1 MLIMHNT
8 NATPCSSSQVFPC
21 RSSLSSVTPRQHEQ
35 LLLCNTDIQ
44 SHPHPFWLLLSQML
58 ARTGLTCVLGQPS
71 AAISQCEADLF
82 ALTQV
87 GGDGLFQEIMNGLL
101 DLRTQGG
108 DMAAVAASM
117 RLGHI
122 PAGSTDAVAYSI
134 NGTRS
139 QLTAALHI
147 ALGDRS
153 LPCSHSPAHTHIAAS
168 SCPVVHSKGT
178 GSPEPT

>member
-1 MLIMHNT
+1 MHAVSFEAAVSFFH
-8 NATPCSSSQVFPC
+8 NAQPKACW
-21 RSSLSSVTPRQHEQ
+21 H
-35 LLLCNTDIQ
+35 
-44 SHPHPFWLLLSQML
+44 LLSPFPPTDPDPALPRVMY
-58 ARTGLTCVLGQPS
+58 VLVGGYS
-71 AAISQCEADLF
+71 AFSGKCLCFICIHLYV
-82 ALTQV
+82 QV

-101 DLRTQGG
+101 DLRAQGG

-153 LPCSHSPAHTHIAAS
+153 ADNIVESA
-168 SCPVVHSKGT
+168 CPPFPSY
-178 GSPEPT
+178 